1 MSWDDYDRRRTAIK
15 AVLAYATEHPAAGLP
30 FEDLPEV
37 RATFADRRELV
48 LALQYHWTQAL
59 WARIELRSLDAG
71 RGRLVDAQDL
81 ARAAWTDCAVAHP
94 VLRRLLDCY
103 RDELGPSLLREQ
115 ELLRFA

>member
-1 MSWDDYDRRRTAIK
+1 MSWDDFDRRRAAIK
-15 AVLAYATEHPAAGLP
+15 SVLAYAAEHPAAGLP

-59 WARIELRSLDAG
+59 WARIELPSLDAG

-81 ARAAWTDCAVAHP
+81 APAAWNDCAVAHP
-94 VLRRLLDCY
+94 VVPRPLY
-103 RDELGPSLLREQ
+103 IYPPQAGAPP
-115 ELLRFA
+115 F